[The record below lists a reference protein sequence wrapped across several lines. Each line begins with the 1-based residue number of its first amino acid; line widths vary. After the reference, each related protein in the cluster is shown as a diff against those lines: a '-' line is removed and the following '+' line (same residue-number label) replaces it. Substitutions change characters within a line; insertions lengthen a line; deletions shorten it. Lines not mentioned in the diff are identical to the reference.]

1 MCNVPKLM
9 KPEMM
14 IAATFISGRE
24 GKETRLSDQFHS
36 LKLLKGERGSERR
49 SINVLTTITNTSRV
63 LCPGVKHGSD
73 DQKAR
78 HEGTFTYSEKES
90 NNKETGKVLASRM
103 AT

>member
-1 MCNVPKLM
+1 MVRKGV
-9 KPEMM
+9 K
-14 IAATFISGRE
+14 SGLI
-24 GKETRLSDQFHS
+24 T
-36 LKLLKGERGSERR
+36 
-49 SINVLTTITNTSRV
+49 ILTTITNTSRV
-63 LCPGVKHGSD
+63 LSPGVKHGSD

>member
-1 MCNVPKLM
+1 M
-9 KPEMM
+9 KPEITM
-14 IAATFISGRE
+14 AATFISGCE
-24 GKETRLSDQFHS
+24 GKETRLSDQFRS

-49 SINVLTTITNTSRV
+49 LINVLTTITNTSRV

-90 NNKETGKVLASRM
+90 NNKETGKVLASCM